1 MGNEIQFIF
10 TVSKA
15 YVFPR
20 LYNIYQLVYDYKTE
34 SIIKTILPYNM
45 GNLKSG

>member
-1 MGNEIQFIF
+1 MKYNLFSLCQMHMC
-10 TVSKA
+10 
-15 YVFPR
+15 FPG
-20 LYNIYQLVYDYKTE
+20 LYNIYQLVHDYKTE